1 MGKRVVWG
9 RLGRR
14 RRLRRV
20 AREVFG
26 WPDLRPG
33 QGEAMEHLLRGR
45 DVLLVMPTGGG
56 KSAVYQVPAQ
66 LLPGP
71 TVVISPLIA
80 LQRDQMVALAGRDAG
95 GAVMVNSAQSDGAS
109 EDAMDQIRA
118 GRAEYIFLSPEQLA
132 KPSVVERLAAVRPS
146 LVAVDEAHCV
156 SSWGHDF
163 RPDYQRLG
171 RVIERLGHPP
181 VIALT
186 ATASPPVRDD
196 ILATLGLGEA
206 RQIVRGFDRP
216 NLSLEVRRF
225 HEEADKRRALVEDA
239 AGRTGLGLVYVATRR
254 DAEAYG
260 EELAA
265 AGLRAAAYHAG
276 MKAADR
282 HRVHE
287 AFQGDELDVVVA
299 TSAFGMGIDK
309 PDVRYVLHAAPPE
322 SPESYYQ
329 EIGRAGRDGEPA
341 AAVLFYRSQDLGLR
355 RFFAAGKPDEEKMLQ
370 TATLLQAHGG
380 TVPAS
385 EMRTTL
391 GVGASKLTSLVN
403 LLEQTGA
410 VETTG
415 RGDLRYVQEGPRPE
429 EAVARATE
437 LDENR
442 RRVDDSRIDMMRA
455 YAETTDCRRRFL
467 LEYLGEPHAGS
478 CGTCDVCQTGATATP
493 DRPNETATPPDQTDE
508 APFPLHSE
516 VQHAAW
522 GTGTVMRVE
531 PDRITVLF
539 EEAGYRTLSLEAI
552 QRDNDLLTLHPAA
565 TGSRP
570 PTRRG
575 RRRSPRARRDKAAA
589 AKTKS
594 TTGV

>member
-1 MGKRVVWG
+1 MGMRDVWG
-9 RLGRR
+9 RMGRR

-80 LQRDQMVALAGRDAG
+80 LQRDQMLALTGRDAG

-146 LVAVDEAHCV
+146 LIAVDEAHCV
-156 SSWGHDF
+156 STWGHDF

-196 ILATLGLGEA
+196 VLATLGLAEA
-206 RQIVRGFDRP
+206 QQIVRGFDRP

-225 HEEADKRRALVEDA
+225 HEEADKRKALVEDA
-239 AGRTGLGLVYVATRR
+239 AGRKGLGLVYVATRR
-254 DAEAYG
+254 DAESYG
-260 EELAA
+260 EELTA
-265 AGLRAAAYHAG
+265 AGLRAASYHAG

-309 PDVRYVLHAAPPE
+309 PDVRYVLHSAPPE

-341 AAVLFYRSQDLGLR
+341 AAVLYYRSQDLGLR
-355 RFFAAGKPDEEKMLQ
+355 RFFAAGKPDEEKLLQ
-370 TATLLQAHGG
+370 TATLLQTHGG

-415 RGDLRYVQEGPRPE
+415 RGNLRYAQQGPPPE
-429 EAVARATE
+429 EAVARAVE

-467 LEYLGEPHAGS
+467 LEYLGEPHPGS
-478 CGTCDVCQTGATATP
+478 CATCDICQAGPATSPTHTDEP
-493 DRPNETATPPDQTDE
+493 ATPPNNADD
-508 APFPLHSE
+508 APFPLHAE

-552 QRDNDLLTLHPAA
+552 ERDNNLLTLRSDPA
-565 TGSRP
+565 RP
-570 PTRRG
+570 PARHG
-575 RRRSPRARRDKAAA
+575 RRRTRRDKAAA
-589 AKTKS
+589 GNKKTTAGMS
-594 TTGV
+594 

>member
-1 MGKRVVWG
+1 MGMRVVWG

-95 GAVMVNSAQSDGAS
+95 GAVMVNSAQSGGAS

-118 GRAEYIFLSPEQLA
+118 GRAEYVFLSPEQLA

-171 RVIERLGHPP
+171 RVIEQLGHPP

-186 ATASPPVRDD
+186 ATASPPARAD
-196 ILATLGLGEA
+196 ILAALGIGGA

-239 AGRTGLGLVYVATRR
+239 AGRRGLGLVYVATRR

-260 EELAA
+260 EELTA
-265 AGLRAAAYHAG
+265 AGLRAAVYHAG

-287 AFQGDELDVVVA
+287 AFQGDEFDVVVA

-341 AAVLFYRSQDLGLR
+341 TAVLFYRSQDLGLR
-355 RFFAAGKPDEEKMLQ
+355 RFFAAGKPDEEKLLQ

-403 LLEQTGA
+403 LLEQAGA

-415 RGDLRYVQEGPRPE
+415 KGNLRYVQEGPPPE

-467 LEYLGEPHAGS
+467 LEYLGEPHPGS
-478 CGTCDVCQTGATATP
+478 CGTCDVCQTEATATP
-493 DRPNETATPPDQTDE
+493 ERADKTTTPPDQPDN
-508 APFPLHSE
+508 APFPLHAE
-516 VQHAAW
+516 VQHTAW

-539 EEAGYRTLSLEAI
+539 GDAGYRTLSLEAI
-552 QRDNDLLTLHPAA
+552 QRDADLLTLHPDTARPAA
-565 TGSRP
+565 RG
-570 PTRRG
+570 G
-575 RRRSPRARRDKAAA
+575 RRRIPRSRRDKAAS
-589 AKTKS
+589 TKS
-594 TTGV
+594 TTGVS

>member
-1 MGKRVVWG
+1 MGKRIGWS
-9 RLGRR
+9 RMGRR

-71 TVVISPLIA
+71 TVVVSPLIA
-80 LQRDQMVALAGRDAG
+80 LQRDQMVALTGRDAG
-95 GAVMVNSAQSDGAS
+95 GAVAVNSAQPDGAS
-109 EDAMDQIRA
+109 EDALDQIRA

-132 KPSVVERLAAVRPS
+132 KPPVVERLAAARPS

-196 ILATLGLGEA
+196 IVTALGLGGA
-206 RQIVRGFDRP
+206 RQIISGFDRP

-239 AGRTGLGLVYVATRR
+239 AGRKGLGLVYVATRR

-260 EELAA
+260 QELAA
-265 AGLRAAAYHAG
+265 AGLRAASYHAG
-276 MKAADR
+276 MRAADR

-309 PDVRYVLHAAPPE
+309 PGVRYVLHAAPPE

-355 RFFAAGKPDEEKMLQ
+355 RFFAAGRPDDEKMLQ
-370 TATLLQAHGG
+370 VATLLQSHGG
-380 TVPAS
+380 GVPAS
-385 EMRTTL
+385 EMRTAL
-391 GVGASKLTSLVN
+391 DVGASKLTGLVN

-410 VETTG
+410 VETTA
-415 RGDLRYVQEGPRPE
+415 RGELRYVPDGPPPE

-467 LEYLGEPHAGS
+467 LEYLGEPYPGPCGNCDACNTGTAAPPSRSGEAPPHHADDG
-478 CGTCDVCQTGATATP
+478 
-493 DRPNETATPPDQTDE
+493 
-508 APFPLHSE
+508 PFPLHAE

-522 GTGTVMRVE
+522 GPGTVMRVE

-539 EEAGYRTLSLEAI
+539 GEAGYRTLSLEAI
-552 QRDNDLLTLHPAA
+552 QRDADLLTL
-565 TGSRP
+565 RP
-570 PTRRG
+570 GTTRENT
-575 RRRSPRARRDKAAA
+575 P
-589 AKTKS
+589 
-594 TTGV
+594 TGVS